1 MTKLIPLP
9 GVLLAGGK
17 SRRMGGKEK
26 CLLPLAGR
34 PLLDHVI
41 ERLRPQVATLIINAP
56 GDPARFARWG
66 LEVVPDAIEG
76 FAGPLA
82 GILAGL
88 DWAYANAP
96 QAAYIVTSP
105 CDAPFL
111 PGDLVKRL
119 ARTLKKEG
127 ADIACAVSANR
138 NHPTFAL
145 WPLSLRE
152 DLRRAVVDEGVRR
165 IQDWMLRCKVA
176 PVDYPCDPIDPFTN
190 INNPQDLAE
199 AEEILSNLGSC

>member
-96 QAAYIVTSP
+96 QAAYIVT
-105 CDAPFL
+105 APWSMRECAAFRIGCSAARSRRLITRAIPSIPSLTSTTRKTL
-111 PGDLVKRL
+111 P
-119 ARTLKKEG
+119 
-127 ADIACAVSANR
+127 
-138 NHPTFAL
+138 
-145 WPLSLRE
+145 
-152 DLRRAVVDEGVRR
+152 RRRR
-165 IQDWMLRCKVA
+165 
-176 PVDYPCDPIDPFTN
+176 Y
-190 INNPQDLAE
+190 
-199 AEEILSNLGSC
+199 